1 MTTPQDE
8 ECRTNSVT
16 VFWARVRF
24 DRERGYAPAGQV
36 RPPPQP
42 KNAPSQAPH
51 ERA

>member
-24 DRERGYAPAGQV
+24 DRERGYAPAGV
-36 RPPPQP
+36 SS
-42 KNAPSQAPH
+42 APAEECALAGSA
-51 ERA
+51 